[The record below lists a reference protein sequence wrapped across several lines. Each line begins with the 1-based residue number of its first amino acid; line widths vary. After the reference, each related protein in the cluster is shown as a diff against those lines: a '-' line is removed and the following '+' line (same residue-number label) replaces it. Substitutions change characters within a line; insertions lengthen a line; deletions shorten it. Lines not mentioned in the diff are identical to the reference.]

1 MTEPTPDSNPRHS
14 VRRWPGLAIIRGL
27 RLRLWQTPL
36 LLLAAFIL
44 NFCFTGIWVVQQNEQ
59 GVVMRFGRAV
69 RTRPAGIHVTLPYP
83 VETLRRVRTTEVR
96 TLPIGE
102 SVQKLGPELD
112 PTQSGR
118 EWLTS
123 DTNIVEL
130 NAVIQYRVKNPIDY
144 LFSVADLTDGRARDV
159 ILGKLV
165 ESALTVLVASMTVDE
180 ALSSGK
186 ASLQEASRLQA
197 QQLANAMR
205 LGLQIDSIHIIE
217 VNPPPTVIAAFND
230 VSSAKADRERLVSEA
245 DAYAKDRLPKARAQ
259 ANRTLQDAEIY
270 RSETVNTAKGET
282 QRFLD
287 LAAEVRAA
295 PEISRRR
302 LWLETIESV
311 LSEAN
316 VIVYPPPSDGLFT
329 ITQIE

>member
-1 MTEPTPDSNPRHS
+1 MH
-14 VRRWPGLAIIRGL
+14 
-27 RLRLWQTPL
+27 
-36 LLLAAFIL
+36 F
-44 NFCFTGIWVVQQNEQ
+44 
-59 GVVMRFGRAV
+59 
-69 RTRPAGIHVTLPYP
+69 TLPYP

-96 TLPIGE
+96 TLPIGGSIQE
-102 SVQKLGPELD
+102 LGPELD
-112 PTQSGR
+112 PTQAGR

-144 LFSVADLTDGRARDV
+144 LFSVADLTDGRVRDV

-180 ALSSGK
+180 TLSSGK
-186 ASLQEASRLQA
+186 ASLQEASRQQA

-259 ANRTLQDAEIY
+259 ANRTLQDTEIY
-270 RSETVNTAKGET
+270 RSETVKTARGET

-287 LAAEVRAA
+287 LAVEVRAA

-316 VIVYPPPSDGLFT
+316 VIVYPPPSDGSFT